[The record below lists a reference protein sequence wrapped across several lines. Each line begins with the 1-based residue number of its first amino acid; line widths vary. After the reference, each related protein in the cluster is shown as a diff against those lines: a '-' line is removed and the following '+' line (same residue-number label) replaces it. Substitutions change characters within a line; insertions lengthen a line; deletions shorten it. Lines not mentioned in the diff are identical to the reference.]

1 MDQYLV
7 VRQDSGHK
15 ILWRFCF
22 VVPVAVGFAAARPSP
37 ANRHLPP
44 AHRPPASEEI
54 ARLRVDPG
62 VEHAAPGVQAGAP
75 SAFVVFHE
83 FAAAAA
89 GLRRFRA

>member
-22 VVPVAVGFAAARPSP
+22 VVTVAVGFAAARPSP

-44 AHRPPASEEI
+44 AHRSSARKEI

-62 VEHAAPGVQAGAP
+62 VEHAAPGVQAGSSP
-75 SAFVVFHE
+75 AFMVFHE

-89 GLRRFRA
+89 SLRRFSP